1 MTRNEESAA
10 NYARWLGELR
20 QMHADVQA
28 RVVQLRGLA
37 RHEQADEA
45 QRQSEYLAKVIDQT
59 DIWRR
64 EALEGRH
71 HDPAND

>member
-1 MTRNEESAA
+1 
-10 NYARWLGELR
+10 
-20 QMHADVQA
+20 MHADVQA